1 MPRKQKNQAEDI
13 EDLIDEEP
21 PKSIN
26 PYHVL
31 GVVSDAT
38 PDQIKSAYRKAA
50 LKHHPDKADDKE
62 AAHAK
67 FQEIAFAYAILSNPR
82 RRSRYDTTGRTEE
95 TVDLEDDDFNWTE
108 YYKEQFEGIVTAEA
122 IEKFKQEYKGG
133 AEERNDLLEA
143 YKKFKGNMNKI
154 YEIIM
159 LSNPLEDEERFRSIL
174 DAAIADGTVPVE
186 KNYAEESEKSRQN
199 RMKAARKEADEADDA
214 AKEIGT
220 SDKKKKKTQAGGDL
234 GDLAAMIQQR
244 QKGRAESF
252 FDQLEA
258 KYAPDS
264 KKGKKR
270 APPPDEPPEEA
281 FQRTASRA
289 KKGKK

>member
-1 MPRKQKNQAEDI
+1 
-13 EDLIDEEP
+13 
-21 PKSIN
+21 
-26 PYHVL
+26 
-31 GVVSDAT
+31 
-38 PDQIKSAYRKAA
+38 
-50 LKHHPDKADDKE
+50 
-62 AAHAK
+62 
-67 FQEIAFAYAILSNPR
+67 
-82 RRSRYDTTGRTEE
+82 
-95 TVDLEDDDFNWTE
+95 
-108 YYKEQFEGIVTAEA
+108 
-122 IEKFKQEYKGG
+122 
-133 AEERNDLLEA
+133 
-143 YKKFKGNMNKI
+143 MNKI

-270 APPPDEPPEEA
+270 APPPGEPPEEA